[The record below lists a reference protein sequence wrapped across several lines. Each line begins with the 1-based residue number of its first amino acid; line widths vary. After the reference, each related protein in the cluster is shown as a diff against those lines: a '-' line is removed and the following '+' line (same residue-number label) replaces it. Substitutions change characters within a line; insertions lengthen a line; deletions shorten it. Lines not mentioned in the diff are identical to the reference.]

1 MFDNYSSERIFT
13 EVDYEDDTEIQ
24 DRKCNKIRCSG
35 FSCTME
41 VLSMIKNTIIAED
54 ANPITRYFEIGRH
67 TGSCGPEMVWKIYDA
82 VRMDD
87 KRVICIYFI
96 CKICL
101 NVRYKS
107 PGYINF

>member
-1 MFDNYSSERIFT
+1 MLDNYSSERIFT
-13 EVDYEDDTEIQ
+13 EIDNEDDIEVQ

-87 KRVICIYFI
+87 K
-96 CKICL
+96 K
-101 NVRYKS
+101 VRNL
-107 PGYINF
+107 I